1 MRTLMAG
8 ILILGGLALGGA
20 LLLRAPKPEAASTHP
35 HPASHAPTPRVAQDE
50 GTVPSAVIPFLRY
63 EASSIPVPPAETQE
77 PEVGPRASVEPP
89 ALSGIIVG
97 PEGEIVTDPMVVF
110 FLTAPDS
117 FSNRQ
122 PIQETQDIQTAS
134 VHEGKFQFETL
145 RATEGSLFVRADS
158 MWFQKEPMAAR
169 KGDQGL
175 VIPVELGGSISGRV
189 SLSDSGFATLVVR
202 MRHASTGS
210 ESLSLV
216 RAADGSCFHF
226 ETVPAGF
233 VDIEILLP
241 PFKEVL
247 ADIPSVAVRPGRGP
261 DDRRLDP
268 ISLPMARRANLRL
281 VDRSGLPLREFTVL
295 SGDQVVERRLWIQG
309 AADVETLHKYVR
321 SRLHLDPRAIVT
333 SDPGG
338 SGLVAYPRGGA
349 DQGFAS
355 PMQPPL
361 TPDTPVSI
369 LLGPRPQALRILA
382 PGYLPKAHTLIGDA
396 VVELITAPSLQVTLD
411 PALPGPAG
419 PAKGPT
425 ILTLRLEPESLEAF
439 DAANV
444 VLQGVVDLDGASR
457 TLAIPTLGPGR
468 YRLGASMISTRVSVW
483 QGTHQSTRSLE
494 PCGPKVI
501 DIGPGDASL
510 TLSFDPIAW
519 AAALPP

>member
-8 ILILGGLALGGA
+8 ILILGALALGGA
-20 LLLRAPKPEAASTHP
+20 LLLRAPKPEAASAHP
-35 HPASHAPTPRVAQDE
+35 HPASRAPTPRVAQDE

-77 PEVGPRASVEPP
+77 PEVGPEASVEPP

-97 PEGEIVTDPMVVF
+97 PDGERVTDPMIVS
-110 FLTAPDS
+110 FLMTPDS
-117 FSNRQ
+117 FSNRR
-122 PIQETQDIQTAS
+122 PIQGTQTAS
-134 VHEGKFQFETL
+134 VHEGRFEFETL
-145 RATEGSLFVRADS
+145 RATEGNLFVRADS
-158 MWFQKEPMAAR
+158 MWFQREPMAAR

-175 VIPVELGGSISGRV
+175 VIPVELGGSVSGRV
-189 SLSDSGFATLVVR
+189 SLLDSGFDTLVVR

-210 ESLSLV
+210 ESLRLV

-247 ADIPSVAVRPGRGP
+247 ADVPSVAVRPGRGP

-268 ISLPMARRANLRL
+268 ISLPMARRAGLRV
-281 VDRSGLPLREFTVL
+281 VDRAGLSLREFTVL

-309 AADVETLHKYVR
+309 AADVETLRKYVH
-321 SRLHLDPRAIVT
+321 SRLHLDPPTIVT

-338 SGLVAYPRGGA
+338 IGLVAYPRSGA
-349 DQGFAS
+349 YQGFTS
-355 PMQPPL
+355 PMQQPL

-382 PGYLPKAHTLIGDA
+382 PGYLPKAHNLIGDA
-396 VVELITAPSLQVTLD
+396 VVELTTAPSLQVTLD

-425 ILTLRLEPESLEAF
+425 ILTLRLESESLEAF

-483 QGTHQSTRSLE
+483 QGTHQSMRSLD

-501 DIGPGDASL
+501 DIGPGGATLHL
-510 TLSFDPIAW
+510 TFDPIAW